1 MSTKTKL
8 ATAKTAKLG
17 DTYHRV
23 KIEVQTLTAKGNWSV
38 QYRFDTL
45 EEAKA
50 FHEKH
55 IRNSQEL
62 RWVFDCG
69 EAPKVR
75 YVEVDAMCKIVA

>member
-1 MSTKTKL
+1 MSKKAKL
-8 ATAKTAKLG
+8 ATANSAKLG
-17 DTYHRV
+17 DTYQMV
-23 KIEVQTLTAKGNWSV
+23 KIEVQTLGSNGKWSL

-45 EEAKA
+45 DEAKE

-55 IRNSQEL
+55 TRNSQDL

-69 EAPKVR
+69 GAPKVR